1 MEATARPSKQDRTT
15 IVLLVIAAM
24 VAVGGIGFALGHITA
39 PSGSA
44 GAVPNASGRGFPGGG
59 GGAFRSLAPGES
71 FNPGN
76 FGNGQTRVTLGGGVT
91 GTVQSV
97 TPTSITV
104 LLSDGQSATVDL
116 NGNTTYH
123 GETSA
128 SSSQVQVGTTVTIQ
142 IDAATGASSSPNPDA
157 SGGLG
162 GRTLTAKDVLITNP

>member
-1 MEATARPSKQDRTT
+1 MEATTRPAKQDRTT

-39 PSGSA
+39 PSGTS
-44 GAVPNASGRGFPGGG
+44 GAAPNASGRGFGGG
-59 GGAFRSLAPGES
+59 GGAFRSFAPGES

-76 FGNGQTRVTLGGGVT
+76 LGNGTTRVNLGGGVT
-91 GTVQSV
+91 GTVQSM
-97 TPTSITV
+97 TATSITV
-104 LLSDGQSATVDL
+104 LLSNGQSETVDL
-116 NGNTTYH
+116 NGSTTYH

-142 IDAATGASSSPNPDA
+142 IDTTAVAGSTPNPGA

-162 GRTLTAKDVLITNP
+162 GRNLTAKDVLITNP